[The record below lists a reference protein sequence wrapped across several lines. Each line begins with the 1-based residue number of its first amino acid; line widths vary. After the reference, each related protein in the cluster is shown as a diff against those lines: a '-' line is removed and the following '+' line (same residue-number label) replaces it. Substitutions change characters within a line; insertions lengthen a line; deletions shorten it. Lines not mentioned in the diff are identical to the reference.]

1 MNEVKGVGGR
11 RRRRRR
17 RKTHNGLGNIMC
29 KLGAKGGNWRSK
41 KKGNDSL
48 SHEHKEE
55 MQIIFHKFIAL
66 IISSIPNNNN
76 P

>member
-29 KLGAKGGNWRSK
+29 KLGAKGGN
-41 KKGNDSL
+41 
-48 SHEHKEE
+48 
-55 MQIIFHKFIAL
+55 
-66 IISSIPNNNN
+66 
-76 P
+76 